1 MFARVING
9 IVQSGKIDELVSL
22 VNDQIGPRVSQRSGS
37 RGMLLLIDEGT
48 RHAISISLWD
58 SKEAMMDGETG
69 AFLNDQLSQVLPLME
84 EAPSTRNFRVS
95 ARFE

>member
-1 MFARVING
+1 MFARVLNG
-9 IVQSGKIDELVSL
+9 IVQSGKMDELVSL

-69 AFLNDQLSQVLPLME
+69 AFLNDQLSQVLPLLE
-84 EAPSTRNFRVS
+84 EAPSNRNFRVS